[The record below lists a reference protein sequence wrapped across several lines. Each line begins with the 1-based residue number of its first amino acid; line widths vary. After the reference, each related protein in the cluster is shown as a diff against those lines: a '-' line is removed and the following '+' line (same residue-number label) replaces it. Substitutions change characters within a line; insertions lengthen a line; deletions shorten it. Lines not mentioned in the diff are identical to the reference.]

1 MTSSSSV
8 NDKISSLIKVTDG
21 LLRGEFDQNTVE
33 FDAEGVLTTLAQ
45 QINQMVVNM
54 KTVEA
59 PLSSARE
66 SAPSAVSNAKS
77 VVDLMEQSTEE
88 VLAQA
93 DRLMEMTEKIDLS
106 LTAAGSLREVAVSRN
121 IQAMKV
127 AIFDIIAS
135 QSYQDAARQKMERLI
150 KELNQMRDWLV
161 ETLVVLN
168 IERDSGQSPR
178 ELQKQKERLKAAKD
192 TTPNQ
197 PLDQSLVDDL
207 LAEFGF

>member
-1 MTSSSSV
+1 MITSNL
-8 NDKISSLIKVTDG
+8 NDKITSLIEVTDG
-21 LLRGEFDQNTVE
+21 LLRGEFDQDTVA
-33 FDAEGVLTTLAQ
+33 FDAEGVIATLAQ

-66 SAPSAVSNAKS
+66 FAPSVVSNAKS

-88 VLAQA
+88 VLSKA
-93 DRLMEMTEKIDLS
+93 DRLMEMTEKIDLA
-106 LTAAGSLREVAVSRN
+106 LVECDAVHEAADNKN

-150 KELNQMRDWLV
+150 QELNQMRDWLV
-161 ETLVVLN
+161 ETLVVLK
-168 IERDSGQSPR
+168 IGPDKGKSE
-178 ELQKQKERLKAAKD
+178 KEIAMKKEMLKAAKA
-192 TTPNQ
+192 TTPGQ
-197 PLDQSLVDDL
+197 PLDQDLVDDL

>member
-1 MTSSSSV
+1 MSNV
-8 NDKISSLIKVTDG
+8 NDKITSLIEVTDG

-33 FDAEGVLTTLAQ
+33 FDAEGVITTLAQ

-66 SAPSAVSNAKS
+66 SAPSVVSSAKS
-77 VVDLMEQSTEE
+77 VIDLMEQSTEE
-88 VLAQA
+88 VLVKA
-93 DRLMEMTEKIDLS
+93 DRLMEMTERIN
-106 LTAAGSLREVAVSRN
+106 TALAECDAMHEAVNSKN

-161 ETLVVLN
+161 ETLVVLK
-168 IERDSGQSPR
+168 IGPDEGKSKK
-178 ELQKQKERLKAAKD
+178 EFQKKKEILKAAKA
-192 TTPNQ
+192 TTPGQ
-197 PLDQSLVDDL
+197 PLDQDLVDDL

>member
-1 MTSSSSV
+1 MTTSNV
-8 NDKISSLIKVTDG
+8 NDKITSLIEVTDG
-21 LLRGEFDQNTVE
+21 LLRGEFDQDTVE

-66 SAPSAVSNAKS
+66 SAPAVVSSAKS
-77 VVDLMEQSTEE
+77 VIDLMEQSTEE
-88 VLAQA
+88 VLDKA
-93 DRLMEMTEKIDLS
+93 DRLMEMTEKIEIALAECEAMPE
-106 LTAAGSLREVAVSRN
+106 AANSKN

-135 QSYQDAARQKMERLI
+135 QSYQDAARQKMEKLI

-161 ETLVVLN
+161 ETLVVLKIGPDN
-168 IERDSGQSPR
+168 GKSKK
-178 ELQKQKERLKAAKD
+178 ELQKKKERLKAAKA
-192 TTPNQ
+192 TTPDQ
-197 PLDQSLVDDL
+197 PLDQDLVDDL